1 MLNKKLAGRLALVA
15 AALVLAAVPA
25 FAATGVVIGS
35 GKVKAGTVVVS
46 KSGLTLYGF
55 TKDSS
60 RSSSCN
66 GSCASTWIPWIANG
80 SVTVK
85 AGSGLNQS
93 LVRTFKRSNG
103 QKQITYNGHPLYH
116 FVGDSKAGQQNG
128 QAKKLNGGNWYVI
141 NKAGKFVKP
150 GSGLIGG
157 Y

>member
-1 MLNKKLAGRLALVA
+1 MLNKKLAGRLALVT

-25 FAATGVVIGS
+25 FAATSVVIGS

-46 KSGLTLYGF
+46 RSGLTLYGF

-60 RSSSCN
+60 KSSSCN

-80 SVTVK
+80 TVTVK
-85 AGSGLNQS
+85 SGSGLNQH
-93 LVRTFKRSNG
+93 LVGTLKRSNG
-103 QKQITYNGHPLYH
+103 RKQITYNGHPLYH
-116 FVGDSKAGQQNG
+116 YVGDKKSGQQFG

-150 GSGLIGG
+150 SSGLIGG